1 VVIIRGNSASGKS
14 STAHALRRRYGCGCS
29 LIEQDYLRRVV
40 LREHGS
46 DATPTVAPAFIM
58 TVAQAAL
65 AHGYHLVL
73 EGILHTRQYGEPLR
87 QLIAGHPGPS
97 FVFWLQ
103 VSLGETVRR
112 HQQRAEP
119 VGVTPEMMAAWYTP
133 LDLLGVPAEQIIGE
147 DSDLEQTVLTI
158 LHASGLAQRAA
169 LTPCP
174 LRCPRCAHKRQ
185 PDPVAAC
192 GPDSLPSSPARERA

>member
-1 VVIIRGNSASGKS
+1 LPPSILATPADTAPTVVIIRGNSASGKS
-14 STAHALRRRYGCGCS
+14 STAHEVRRRYGRGCS

-46 DATPTVAPAFIM
+46 DATPTFAPAFIM

-112 HQQRAEP
+112 HQHRVEP
-119 VGVTPEMMAAWYTP
+119 IAVTPEMMAAWYSP
-133 LDLLGVPAEQIIGE
+133 LDLLGVPGEQIIGE
-147 DSDLEQTVLTI
+147 DCDLEQTVSTV
-158 LHASGLAQRAA
+158 LHASGLTQAAA

-174 LRCPRCAHKRQ
+174 LRCPRCAQKRR
-185 PDPVAAC
+185 P
-192 GPDSLPSSPARERA
+192 GPA

>member
-1 VVIIRGNSASGKS
+1 MTIEPNSPVSPTVVIIRGNSASGKS
-14 STAHALRRRYGCGCS
+14 STAHEVRRRYGRGCS

-58 TVAQAAL
+58 AVAQAAL

-103 VSLGETVRR
+103 VSLGET
-112 HQQRAEP
+112 
-119 VGVTPEMMAAWYTP
+119 GV
-133 LDLLGVPAEQIIGE
+133 
-147 DSDLEQTVLTI
+147 
-158 LHASGLAQRAA
+158 RAA
-169 LTPCP
+169 TSQVVGAYERVLGDD
-174 LRCPRCAHKRQ
+174 LRRRLLLMATIAAAAGACCATFG
-185 PDPVAAC
+185 VSGMA
-192 GPDSLPSSPARERA
+192 SLLVSAESVR